1 MPIISPWTFYL
12 INLVDGALIIFVII
26 FVFCAV
32 AAGVTGLAYFDAP
45 DDELEEGAKK
55 WLKRF
60 VIGAII
66 SLIMIIVIPSKE
78 TCYQMLAAKMVTYEN
93 VGLAVGKI
101 KEIAL
106 FLMNGAK

>member
-32 AAGVTGLAYFDAP
+32 AAGVTGLAFFDAP
-45 DDELEEGAKK
+45 DCELEEGAKK
-55 WLKRF
+55 WFKRF
-60 VIGAII
+60 VICTII

-93 VGLAVGKI
+93 VGLAVRKI
-101 KEIAL
+101 EEIAL

>member
-1 MPIISPWTFYL
+1 MSIISPWTFYL
-12 INLVDGALIIFVII
+12 INLVDGVSIISFIIFALCLIG
-26 FVFCAV
+26 AV
-32 AAGVTGLAYFDAP
+32 STTLIYLYSLDCETEKA
-45 DDELEEGAKK
+45 AKK
-55 WLKRF
+55 WFKRF
-60 VIGAII
+60 AIGTII

-78 TCYQMLAAKMVTYEN
+78 TCYQMLAAKIVTYEN

>member
-12 INLVDGALIIFVII
+12 INMVDGALIIFVII

-32 AAGVTGLAYFDAP
+32 AAGVTGLAFFDAP
-45 DDELEEGAKK
+45 DVELEEGAKK
-55 WLKRF
+55 WFKRF
-60 VIGAII
+60 AIGAII
-66 SLIMIIVIPSKE
+66 SLIMIIIIPSKE

>member
-1 MPIISPWTFYL
+1 MSIISPWTFYL
-12 INLVDGALIIFVII
+12 INLVDGASIISFIIFALCLIGA
-26 FVFCAV
+26 AV
-32 AAGVTGLAYFDAP
+32 AALIYLNSP
-45 DDELEEGAKK
+45 DCETEEGTKK
-55 WLKRF
+55 WFKRF
-60 VIGAII
+60 AIGTVI

-106 FLMNGAK
+106 FLMNSAK